1 MGNRGLRASMGAGL
15 SLVVAGVLALALFGT
30 LVAFEGLPF
39 RAPSH
44 QLADVRLPDV
54 PPPVEDSFTIPPAGA
69 AVVAGARA
77 DRRRSARRMRA
88 AAPDRQRTQ
97 GRFVSREPARE
108 RAVALPSPVSA
119 APVEVVA
126 EEEVPAP
133 PTSRVDALDG
143 VTRQVDEVLDPV
155 TRAAEDVTEEVTGLA
170 EPLLGP

>member
-97 GRFVSREPARE
+97 GRFVSRGPARE

-119 APVEVVA
+119 APVGVVA
-126 EEEVPAP
+126 EEVPAA